1 MAGVIGFFILAG
13 LWAAT
18 ILTVQAF
25 QVLHYREEVFMHD
38 VVVLLGMVVADLVIL
53 AAWWFL
59 GSRLVPAEQAPA
71 SANAEAD
78 KGVPMLHKILTY
90 VCLFLLAGLIV
101 ECVAMFP
108 AILVRFGWS

>member
-1 MAGVIGFFILAG
+1 MNDVLILA
-13 LWAAT
+13 
-18 ILTVQAF
+18 
-25 QVLHYREEVFMHD
+25 
-38 VVVLLGMVVADLVIL
+38 GMVVADIAIL

-71 SANAEAD
+71 SANAETD
-78 KGVPMLHKILTY
+78 NGVPLLHKILTY
-90 VCLFLLAGLIV
+90 VCFFLLAGLIV